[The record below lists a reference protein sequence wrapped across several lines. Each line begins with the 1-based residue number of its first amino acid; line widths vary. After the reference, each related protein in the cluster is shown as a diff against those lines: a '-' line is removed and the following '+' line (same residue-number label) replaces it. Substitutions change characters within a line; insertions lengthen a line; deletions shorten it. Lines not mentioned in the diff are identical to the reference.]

1 MQVRFLVQ
9 GDTGLVLEFGDTIDR
24 ETAARVTRADR
35 RLQDEIGAGRLQGVV
50 EIVPT
55 YRSLTVIF
63 DPLSLPRRQ
72 LTEQLLPLLDD
83 HLDVAGP
90 SLRRWQLPVC
100 YDPEYGPDLET
111 VAQARGLTPAEV
123 VDLHAGRAYTVYM
136 IGFLPGFPYMG
147 DLDPALQM
155 PRRHDPRVR
164 VPKGAVAITGLQTAI
179 YPWQSP
185 GGWQLL
191 GRCPLPLFDAQ
202 RSQPALLAQGDLVV
216 FSQITVAEYQ
226 RLESA
231 AKAGTLDLKS
241 FLSREWGVACLS

>member
-1 MQVRFLVQ
+1 MRVRFLVQ

-24 ETAARVTRADR
+24 QTAARVTRADR
-35 RLQDEIGAGRLQGVV
+35 RLQDEILAGRLHGVV

-72 LTEQLLPLLDD
+72 LTERLLPLLDD
-83 HLDVAGP
+83 QPDA
-90 SLRRWQLPVC
+90 SLPPLRQWQLPVC
-100 YDPEYGPDLET
+100 YDPEYGPDLEA
-111 VAQARGLTPAEV
+111 VARARGLTPEEV
-123 VDLHAGRAYTVYM
+123 VDLHVGRAYTVYM

-155 PRRHDPRVR
+155 PRLHDPRLR
-164 VPKGAVAITGLQTAI
+164 VPKGSVAITGLQTAI
-179 YPWQSP
+179 YPWESP

-202 RSQPALLAQGDLVV
+202 RSQPALLAQGDRVA
-216 FSQITVAEYQ
+216 FSQVTAAEYQ
-226 RLESA
+226 RMETA
-231 AKAGTLDLKS
+231 ANTGTLDLNS
-241 FLSREWGVACLS
+241 FLSREGERHA

>member
-24 ETAARVTRADR
+24 KTAARVTRADR
-35 RLQDEIGAGRLQGVV
+35 RLQDEIVAGRLQGVV
-50 EIVPT
+50 DIIPT

-63 DPLSLPRRQ
+63 DPLYLPRRQ

-83 HLDVAGP
+83 HLDAAGRP
-90 SLRRWQLPVC
+90 LRQWQLPVC
-100 YDPEYGPDLET
+100 YDPEYGSDLES
-111 VAQARGLTPAEV
+111 VARSRKLSPAEV
-123 VDLHAGRAYTVYM
+123 VDLHAGRIYTVYM

-155 PRRHDPRVR
+155 PRRDDPRVR
-164 VPKGAVAITGLQTAI
+164 VPKGSVAIAGLQTAV
-179 YPWQSP
+179 YPWESP

-202 RSQPALLAQGDLVV
+202 RKQPALLAQGDQVV
-216 FSQITVAEYQ
+216 FSSIPVAEYQ
-226 RLESA
+226 RLETA
-231 AKAGTLDLKS
+231 ATAGTLDIKS
-241 FLSREWGVACLS
+241 FLSEQGETHA

>member
-24 ETAARVTRADR
+24 KTAARVTRADR

-63 DPLSLPRRQ
+63 DPLSLPRRE

-83 HLDVAGP
+83 QLDAAGP
-90 SLRRWQLPVC
+90 PLRSWQLPVC

-111 VAQARGLTPAEV
+111 VARTRGLAPAEII
-123 VDLHAGRAYTVYM
+123 DLHVGRSYTVYM

-155 PRRHDPRVR
+155 PRRADPRVR
-164 VPKGAVAITGLQTAI
+164 VPKGAVAVAGLQTAI
-179 YPWQSP
+179 YPWESP

-191 GRCPLPLFDAQ
+191 GRCPVPLFDAQ
-202 RSQPALLAQGDLVV
+202 RSQPALLAQGDLVI
-216 FSQITVAEYQ
+216 FNQISATEYQ
-226 RLESA
+226 RLETASTTG
-231 AKAGTLDLKS
+231 KLDLNS
-241 FLSREWGVACLS
+241 FLSEGGTHA